1 MTGHDLLGRTS
12 GARTALTGLGI
23 GIVGLLIQWIA
34 DPPKFNGFPPGIIFV
49 AAFGVLVVLTARWW
63 WSPLLATLIS
73 LWIVGLGVGFLI
85 DNLENSNSGLVFGSA
100 VMAVGLYG
108 AAIAGIIGA
117 VQRFRHRGANPRVA
131 P

>member
-1 MTGHDLLGRTS
+1 MTGRDLLGRTS

-23 GIVGLLIQWIA
+23 GILGLLIQWIA
-34 DPPKFNGFPPGIIFV
+34 DPSKFGGFPPGIIFV

-73 LWIVGLGVGFLI
+73 LWIVGLGVGYLI
-85 DNLENSNSGLVFGSA
+85 ENFENGNSGLVFGSA

-108 AAIAGIIGA
+108 AAIAGIVGA
-117 VQRFRHRGANPRVA
+117 VRRFRHRGAERPVT